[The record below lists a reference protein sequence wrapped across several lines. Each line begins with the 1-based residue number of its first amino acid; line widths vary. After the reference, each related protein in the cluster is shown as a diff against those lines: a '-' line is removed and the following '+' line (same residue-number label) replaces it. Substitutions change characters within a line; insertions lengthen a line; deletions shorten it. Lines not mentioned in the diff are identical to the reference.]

1 MNFLRKIFE
10 SATRDPNVMK
20 WCDPL
25 PIMLGVLASLPY
37 QAHLVAVL
45 FFVTNFCTMAT
56 QQKKVLCNLCNI
68 NIPRNSNALNSS
80 TVVDLSTNMLTKYFL
95 PLEKLY

>member
-1 MNFLRKIFE
+1 MNFYRKIFE

-25 PIMLGVLASLPY
+25 PSMLGVLASLPY

-45 FFVTNFCTMAT
+45 FSVTNFCTMAT
-56 QQKKVLCNLCNI
+56 QQKKVPCNL
-68 NIPRNSNALNSS
+68 
-80 TVVDLSTNMLTKYFL
+80 YEL
-95 PLEKLY
+95 PYLEIQMH